1 MTSLQ
6 MNMLS
11 SSTVASIALT
21 LLISSSVEVVCFAPS
36 YSRRPFSTLS
46 HVSAV
51 VPPAMKVP
59 ENLRRPTSSLNVW
72 WFGGNG
78 DKESLSEGADSCE
91 LVAVRIDRT
100 SANSR
105 RIAGEIT
112 VDAPLMDCWS
122 ILTDYNRLSIHVP
135 NLVESKIIQARSA
148 GVPGDGEYQCRLY
161 QKGAQKI
168 IGFEFGA
175 DVTMEMTEK
184 IISSAQGSLPNSGT
198 NGQHIFPPERKIGFR
213 CVDSFFFSEFD
224 GEWKVV
230 ERIGDD
236 GKPQTTLSYT
246 VEVRPKGPVPVAAL
260 EWRIREDVPTNLR
273 AVKKAA
279 MDTGA
284 AGVSAYSGQAQ
295 SQRSANGRALQQRKS
310 GVQTV
315 RDMVDQAV
323 ANRSSPSLANVQWAD
338 DETMAAYLNKKD
350 P

>member
-1 MTSLQ
+1 MARQRCYCAHCRFSDDHIRHFLSWQLDASAPLSHLFLAVVKLVMPAVSVFMVAHHNYHLHKKRRVTSLQ

-11 SSTVASIALT
+11 SSIVASIALT
-21 LLISSSVEVVCFAPS
+21 LLISSSVEVACFAPS
-36 YSRRPFSTLS
+36 YSRRPFST
-46 HVSAV
+46 VA
-51 VPPAMKVP
+51 PAMKVP
-59 ENLRRPTSSLNVW
+59 ANLRRPTSSLNVW

-148 GVPGDGEYQCRLY
+148 GLPGDGEYQCRLY

-184 IISSAQGSLPNSGT
+184 IIS
-198 NGQHIFPPERKIGFR
+198 
-213 CVDSFFFSEFD
+213 
-224 GEWKVV
+224 
-230 ERIGDD
+230 
-236 GKPQTTLSYT
+236 
-246 VEVRPKGPVPVAAL
+246 
-260 EWRIREDVPTNLR
+260 
-273 AVKKAA
+273 
-279 MDTGA
+279 
-284 AGVSAYSGQAQ
+284 
-295 SQRSANGRALQQRKS
+295 
-310 GVQTV
+310 
-315 RDMVDQAV
+315 
-323 ANRSSPSLANVQWAD
+323 
-338 DETMAAYLNKKD
+338 
-350 P
+350 